1 MKVLFLDEELIFKV
15 VPRKYPSVNDEF
27 ILTFRNENT
36 GVTFSP
42 SYTFEITDKLEIT
55 LPTQPTDFAIQNKYD
70 IEIVNNDE
78 IIYLGK
84 LIVLESGTNIQN
96 YEYGSQSTS
105 RFKFKS

>member
-1 MKVLFLDEELIFKV
+1 MKVLFLDEELVLKL
-15 VPRKYPSVNDEF
+15 VPRVFPSLNDEF
-27 ILTFRNENT
+27 VLTFRNENT
-36 GVTFSP
+36 GVVINP

-70 IEIVNNDE
+70 IEIQLDNE

-84 LIVLESGTNIQN
+84 AIVLESGTNIQN

>member
-1 MKVLFLDEELIFKV
+1 MKVLFLNEELIFKV

-70 IEIVNNDE
+70 IEIVNNDK

>member
-1 MKVLFLDEELIFKV
+1 MKVLFLNEELIFKV

>member
-1 MKVLFLDEELIFKV
+1 MKVLFLNEELIFKV

-36 GVTFSP
+36 GVTP

>member
-1 MKVLFLDEELIFKV
+1 MKVLFLNDELVLKL
-15 VPRKYPSVNDEF
+15 VPRVFPSLNDEF
-27 ILTFRNENT
+27 SLVLRNENT
-36 GVTFSP
+36 GVVINP

-55 LPTQPTDFAIQNKYD
+55 LSTQPTDFALQNKYD